1 MNLLVLLIGNNS
13 NFLYGFVDYFTKDN
27 KFFKCDKVLLIYTDK
42 TEDVFENIDNFF
54 EKDIEGINLGN
65 EVRNIE
71 KIEKLILDKLKE
83 LSPDKIH
90 LNYTGGTKSMGIG
103 GFLAVDKYE
112 CEDKLF
118 SDIDF
123 NKKIYFKRGDI
134 FPENG
139 TFENLVHF
147 KIKDLL
153 TLEGLELK
161 SFKDK
166 NSKFFKEEFV
176 RFLFDKLDN
185 EEKEFFEDLWDKD
198 IKELKALNN
207 WKESLNDVSGVVD
220 TKISN
225 NTLKHLQRFIR
236 GVFLEEYLFYILKKY
251 QNELQL
257 DAVLWN
263 VEILNGD
270 NHFELD
276 VVVSKGYTIYGF
288 SVTTDKNK
296 RLIKQKTFEVY
307 KRVDEIIGIGG
318 KFIIVGYGDKE
329 EMEKV
334 KKEIGDKRNR
344 MGYDIIGR
352 DELLD
357 EKKLLEKLQG
367 IFK

>member
-1 MNLLVLLIGNNS
+1 MNLLVLLVGSNS
-13 NFLYGFVDYFTKDN
+13 NFLYGFIEYFTKEN
-27 KFFKCDKVLLIYTDK
+27 KLFKCDKVLLIYTNK
-42 TEDVFENIDNFF
+42 TENVFKNITNFF

-71 KIEKLILDKLKE
+71 KIEKLILDRLKK
-83 LSPDKIH
+83 LSPSKIH

-103 GFLAVDKYE
+103 AFLAVDKYE
-112 CEDKLF
+112 CEDKIF

-123 NKKIYFKRGDI
+123 RRKIYLKRGDI

-153 TLEGLELK
+153 ALEGLVLK

-166 NSKFFKEEFV
+166 NSEFFKEEFV

-185 EEKEFFEDLWDKD
+185 EEKEFFENLWDKD
-198 IKELKALNN
+198 IKELKTLK
-207 WKESLNDVSGVVD
+207 WKESLNNIID
-220 TKISN
+220 TQISN
-225 NTLKHLQRFIR
+225 KKLKSLQKFVR

-251 QNELQL
+251 HNELQL
-257 DAVLWN
+257 DNILWN
-263 VEILNGD
+263 VEIVNKD
-270 NHFELD
+270 NNFELD
-276 VVVSKGYTIYGF
+276 VVVSKGYIIYGF
-288 SVTTDKNK
+288 SVTTHKK
-296 RLIKQKTFEVY
+296 KKLIKQKTFEVD

-344 MGYDIIGR
+344 MGYDVIGR

-357 EKKLLEKLQG
+357 EKKLLEKLRG